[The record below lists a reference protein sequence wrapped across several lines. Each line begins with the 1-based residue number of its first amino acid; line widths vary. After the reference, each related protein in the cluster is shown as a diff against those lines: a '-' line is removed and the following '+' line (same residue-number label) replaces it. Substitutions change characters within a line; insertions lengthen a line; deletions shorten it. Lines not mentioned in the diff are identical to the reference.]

1 MDPLSFL
8 TPVLSVGIVVPCL
21 SLCTAQQV
29 MLRPNGAADFQA
41 AALVLESIGRHLQ
54 PKAAELNAASIC
66 YVMSSYVKCRCA
78 GKEAV
83 CVCWSVCGV
92 QASICQQQ

>member
-1 MDPLSFL
+1 
-8 TPVLSVGIVVPCL
+8 
-21 SLCTAQQV
+21 

-54 PKAAELNAASIC
+54 PKAAELNASSIC
-66 YVMSSYVKCRCA
+66 YVMSSYVKCRCV
-78 GKEAV
+78 GKEAGV

-92 QASICQQQ
+92 QARASVNSSSLHLSALALMGSNGR